1 MSLLAQLLIN
11 GIANGAVYALMAV
24 GFAIVFNATHVFHL
38 AHGAVLTFA
47 AYCFYLLVTVAGLSV
62 VVAVPI
68 TILASAGFG
77 CLIELCVYAPLR
89 ARGAGTSSLMIA
101 SLGTLVLCQNIYAIV
116 FSTDVLTVR
125 SGGLAIYSFGG
136 LTATSLHVT
145 DAVVAIC
152 VFAMLQLFL
161 TQTQQGR
168 AIRALADNPQ
178 LAPVVG
184 IEASHTYFLVMAI
197 GSILAS
203 IAAVLLTWDIGVQPQ
218 MGFLIVFYAAVAVAI
233 GGHGYLLGALVG
245 AFVFGALQQLATW
258 QFDSRWQNGVAFVLV
273 LLFLA
278 FRPQGL
284 FGARLVV
291 RKA

>member
-1 MSLLAQLLIN
+1 MTLLAQLLIN

-47 AYCFYLLVTVAGLSV
+47 AYCFYLLVAVAGIGV
-62 VVAVPI
+62 VLAVPI

-77 CLIELCVYAPLR
+77 CLIELGVYAPLR
-89 ARGAGTSSLMIA
+89 SRGASTSSLMIA

-125 SGGLAIYSFGG
+125 SGGLAIFSFGR
-136 LTATSLHVT
+136 LTVTSLHIT

-152 VFAMLQLFL
+152 VFAALQLFL
-161 TQTQQGR
+161 TRTQQGR

-184 IEASHTYFLVMAI
+184 IEARHTYILVMAI

-203 IAAVLLTWDIGVQPQ
+203 VAAILLTWDIGVQPQ

-258 QFDSRWQNGVAFVLV
+258 QFDSRWQNGVTFVLV
-273 LLFLA
+273 MLFLA
-278 FRPQGL
+278 LRPQGL

>member
-1 MSLLAQLLIN
+1 MSILAQLLIN

-24 GFAIVFNATHVFHL
+24 GFAIVFNATNIFHL

-47 AYCFYLLVTVAGLSV
+47 AYCFYLLVAVAGIGI

-68 TILASAGFG
+68 TIVISAGFG

-89 ARGAGTSSLMIA
+89 ARGAGSAGLMIV
-101 SLGTLVLCQNIYAIV
+101 SLGALVFCQNIYAII

-125 SGGLAIYSFGG
+125 SGGLAIFRFGD
-136 LTATSLHVT
+136 LTVTSLHIT
-145 DAVVAIC
+145 DALVAIF
-152 VFAMLQLFL
+152 VFFALQLFL
-161 TQTQQGR
+161 TKTQHGR

-178 LAPVVG
+178 LAPIVG
-184 IEASHTYFLVMAI
+184 IETRHTYLLVMAT

-203 IAAVLLTWDIGVQPQ
+203 VAAVLLTWDIGVQPQ
-218 MGFLIVFYAAVAVAI
+218 MGFLIVFFAAVAVAV
-233 GGHGYLLGALVG
+233 GGHGYLPGALIG
-245 AFVFGALQQLATW
+245 AFAFGALQQLATW
-258 QFDSRWQNGVAFVLV
+258 QFDSRWQNGVTFALV

-284 FGARLVV
+284 FGARLAV

>member
-1 MSLLAQLLIN
+1 MNLLAQLLIN

-47 AYCFYLLVTVAGLSV
+47 AYCFYLLVAVAGVGV
-62 VVAVPI
+62 VIAVPI
-68 TILASAGFG
+68 TILASAGLG
-77 CLIELCVYAPLR
+77 CLIELGVYAPLR
-89 ARGAGTSSLMIA
+89 ARGAGSSSLMIA
-101 SLGTLVLCQNIYAIV
+101 SLGTLVLCQNLYAIV

-125 SGGLAIYSFGG
+125 SGGLSIFDLGG
-136 LTATSLHVT
+136 LTVTSLHIT

-152 VFAMLQLFL
+152 VFGMLQLFL
-161 TQTQQGR
+161 TRTQQGR

-178 LAPVVG
+178 LAPIVG
-184 IEASHTYFLVMAI
+184 IEARHTYFLVMAI
-197 GSILAS
+197 GSTLAS

-245 AFVFGALQQLATW
+245 AFVFGALQQLSTW
-258 QFDSRWQNGVAFVLV
+258 QFDSRWQNGVAFALV
-273 LLFLA
+273 LIFLA
-278 FRPQGL
+278 LRPQGL
-284 FGARLVV
+284 FGARLAV

>member
-47 AYCFYLLVTVAGLSV
+47 AYCFYLLVAVAGIGV
-62 VVAVPI
+62 AIAVPI
-68 TILASAGFG
+68 TVLISAGFG
-77 CLIELCVYAPLR
+77 CLIELGVYAPLR
-89 ARGAGTSSLMIA
+89 ARGAGSSALMIA
-101 SLGTLVLCQNIYAIV
+101 SLGVLVLCQNVYAIV

-125 SGGLAIYSFGG
+125 SGGLAIFRFGE
-136 LTATSLHVT
+136 LTVTSLHIL
-145 DAVVAIC
+145 DGVVAIC
-152 VFAMLQLFL
+152 VFAALQLFL
-161 TQTQQGR
+161 AMTQQGR

-184 IEASHTYFLVMAI
+184 IETRRTYFLVMAI

-203 IAAVLLTWDIGVQPQ
+203 VAAVLLTWDMGVQPQ

-233 GGHGYLLGALVG
+233 GGHGYLPGALVG
-245 AFVFGALQQLATW
+245 AFVFGALQQIATW
-258 QFDSRWQNGVAFVLV
+258 QFDSRWQNGIAFALVLV
-273 LLFLA
+273 FLA
-278 FRPQGL
+278 LRPQGL
-284 FGARLVV
+284 FGARLAV